1 MDKIGGGILREKR
14 IPVMIAIGLIIILI
28 MAFIG
33 WEVAQRYIPSKEP
46 ADLAQVLG
54 VSGEETAIFLN
65 EEIQEATGITREG
78 QTYLP
83 LKWVNSYL
91 NEKFY
96 WDNVEKL
103 LVYTLPDSV
112 VYADKRTAGSTGM
125 PLLLAEGDEIY
136 LSMALVNNYTAVDIK
151 NYSDGEHK
159 RGYMDNRWQTMQW
172 GSTAKTAAVRV
183 EGNIKSPVLTYVEK
197 GREFVILEQSKD
209 WSKVRTEDGF
219 TGYMKNNAVR
229 AMEMRENPCTI
240 KLPEYTNIAMEEKV
254 CLAWHQVTH
263 EDANSAMEQLIANTK
278 GVNVIAPTW
287 FALTDNN
294 GSYHSYADRSYVDKA
309 HERGMQVWAVLD
321 NFNMG
326 ENVNSE
332 ILFAQT
338 SVRKKL
344 IANLMEDVKTYD
356 LDGINLD
363 IEGIKP
369 SAGPHYVQFIRE
381 LSVSCRK
388 EQVVLSIDNYVPAG
402 HNFFY
407 NRAEQGRVADYV
419 IVMGY
424 DEHYAGGEAGS
435 VASYSYVKDGIENT
449 LKDVPHEKII
459 NAVPFYTRVWTEK
472 DGKTTSSALGIE
484 GAKKWIEENDVE
496 LYWQEPLGQYYGE
509 LQTVEGLK
517 QIWMEEETSLGL
529 KMDLIKKYDLAG
541 VGCWKLGFEP
551 ASIWDIVKVNE

>member
-14 IPVMIAIGLIIILI
+14 MPVMIAIGLIIILI

-159 RGYMDNRWQTMQW
+159 RVYMDNRWQTMQW

-509 LQTVEGLK
+509 LQTEEGLK